1 MQHHWK
7 YCQDLDNNAYKKQNH
22 KDGSISPMR
31 PSLDR
36 VNDTT
41 PQHSMWSP
49 PEGIPLVPIDP
60 PPLEDNLAKHII
72 HVMSRFIYQIGILDE
87 KEHGIVANHSA
98 SACLTETYTN
108 FNGQT
113 LPTSLIVDT
122 YRAASR
128 VVAYVSAS
136 NWSITFAKIKN
147 RILYLTTTQEENP
160 EVTDV
165 MLLECA
171 SLNCKRLSMV
181 LTGLL
186 YKPFFFLFSFY
197 KAFNLLAKFRIMQFC
212 FTFEKSSAVVYCSY
226 AKKGYLELD

>member
-1 MQHHWK
+1 MLSACMQHHWK
-7 YCQDLDNNAYKKQNH
+7 YCQNLDAKAHSKKQH
-22 KDGSISPMR
+22 QDGTQSPLR
-31 PSLDR
+31 PSLNR
-36 VNDTT
+36 VDGAT
-41 PQHSMWSP
+41 PQHSLWSP
-49 PEGIPLVPIDP
+49 PEGIPPVPIDP
-60 PPLEDNLAKHII
+60 PPLEDNLAKHIV

-87 KEHGIVANHSA
+87 KERGIVANHSA
-98 SACLTETYTN
+98 SACSTETYTN

-113 LPTSLIVDT
+113 LPTSLMVDI

-181 LTGLL
+181 LTGKLL
-186 YKPFFFLFSFY
+186 FPF
-197 KAFNLLAKFRIMQFC
+197 R
-212 FTFEKSSAVVYCSY
+212 
-226 AKKGYLELD
+226 KKGGSVGLISLL

>member
-1 MQHHWK
+1 MLQSQLFLLRMLSACMHHHWK
-7 YCQDLDNNAYKKQNH
+7 YCQDLDKKSHKKQRQ
-22 KDGSISPMR
+22 DGTESPMR
-31 PSLDR
+31 PSLNR
-36 VNDTT
+36 VDGTT

-49 PEGIPLVPIDP
+49 PEGMPPVLIDP
-60 PPLEDNLAKHII
+60 PPLEDNLAKHIV

-98 SACLTETYTN
+98 SACSTETYTN

-113 LPTSLIVDT
+113 LPTSLIVDI

-136 NWSITFAKIKN
+136 NWPITFAKIKN

-181 LTGLL
+181 LTG
-186 YKPFFFLFSFY
+186 K
-197 KAFNLLAKFRIMQFC
+197 
-212 FTFEKSSAVVYCSY
+212 
-226 AKKGYLELD
+226 

>member
-7 YCQDLDNNAYKKQNH
+7 YCQDLDNEAHKKQNH
-22 KDGSISPMR
+22 KTGIESPLR
-31 PSLDR
+31 PSLNR
-36 VNDTT
+36 VDGTT
-41 PQHSMWSP
+41 PQHSLWAL

-60 PPLEDNLAKHII
+60 PPLDDNLAKHIV

-98 SACLTETYTN
+98 SACSTETYTN
-108 FNGQT
+108 FNGQI
-113 LPTSLIVDT
+113 LPTSLMVDI
-122 YRAASR
+122 YRAAGR

-186 YKPFFFLFSFY
+186 YNCFFSFY
-197 KAFNLLAKFRIMQFC
+197 KTFHLLVKFRIMQFC
-212 FTFEKSSAVVYCSY
+212 FTFEKSSTIIYCSY
-226 AKKGYLELD
+226 AKKSYLELD